1 MDNTRLLKNITGIE
15 LTGDNRQIKFLGD
28 GGPYGLEFG
37 DTEANPNFRVYYR
50 THQIL

>member
-1 MDNTRLLKNITGIE
+1 MDNTRLLKYYWYK

-28 GGPYGLEFG
+28 GGPYSLEFG

-50 THQIL
+50 TS